1 MREEE
6 NNRSSKSEL
15 KVKSLLRKRWV
26 LPAVYLVAAAG
37 VLSAVFVMQDGDETA
52 APQEGVE
59 VTDSGQMGNMYPYG
73 EDAVEVTASSEVV
86 KMPVVNEEEVTVVGY
101 FYDVNGSPEEQQEAL
116 VYYNNTYFPNKG
128 MDFAHVDGESFEATA
143 ALSGT
148 VVKSEK
154 DSLLGYVV
162 EISHEAGVVTHYHSL
177 ESVEVEEGDTVEQG
191 DILGRAG
198 RNSYNSDAGIHIHF
212 EIRQD
217 GMAVNPNDVF
227 QQPIDTVKDIAD
239 DKAKEEEVKEEEVKE
254 EEKEKEE
261 KPADDEKEGQEDG
274 VTDDEEVTPDEE
286 NDEEEDLDGLSELG

>member
-37 VLSAVFVMQDGDETA
+37 VLSAVFVMQDGNETA

-59 VTDSGQMGNMYPYG
+59 VTDPSQAGEMNPYG
-73 EDAVEVTASSEVV
+73 EEAVEVTASSEVV
-86 KMPVVNEEEVTVVGY
+86 KMPVVNEEEITVVGY

-148 VVKSEK
+148 VIKSEK

-162 EISHEAGVVTHYHSL
+162 EISHEDGVVTHYHSL

-191 DILGRAG
+191 AILGLAG
-198 RNSYNSDAGIHIHF
+198 RNSYNSDAGIHVHF
-212 EIRQD
+212 EIRQN
-217 GMAVNPNDVF
+217 GVAVNPNDVF
-227 QQPIDTVKDIAD
+227 QQPIDSVKDIAD
-239 DKAKEEEVKEEEVKE
+239 DQAKEEDKKPAEDEEE
-254 EEKEKEE
+254 
-261 KPADDEKEGQEDG
+261 EGQEDG
-274 VTDDEEVTPDEE
+274 VTDDEEATPDEE
-286 NDEEEDLDGLSELG
+286 NDEEEEHEGLSELG